1 MKIKIKKLVPEAVIP
16 EYATPGAAG
25 MDLTAVTIEEVDDV
39 VTYGTGLAME
49 IPEGY
54 VGLIFPRSSNYK
66 YDCVLANSVGVIDS
80 DYRGEIKF
88 KFFKIGENVYKV
100 GDRVGQIVI
109 VPYPTI
115 EFEQVENLSETSR
128 GSGGFG
134 HTGGN

>member
-25 MDLTAVTIEEVDDV
+25 MDLTAVTIEEVDGV

-49 IPEGY
+49 IPEGH

-66 YDCVLANSVGVIDS
+66 YDCVLANSVGVSDS

-88 KFFKIGENVYKV
+88 KFFKTGERVYKV

-109 VPYPTI
+109 VPYPAI
-115 EFEQVENLSETSR
+115 EFDEVENLGETLR

>member
-1 MKIKIKKLVPEAVIP
+1 MKIKIKKLVPEAVMP

-49 IPEGY
+49 IPEGF

-115 EFEQVENLSETSR
+115 EFDEVENLSETSR